1 MYISEQG
8 LKSFYSDTI
17 KNIAESLKIVYEFK
31 IAEEFLEEIKS
42 KDINISELLNTFLTT
57 YQEWYDFHLRI
68 EKEDKQG
75 NLSTEKYNK
84 LMDLISRRDKTRQL
98 LLNARDNL

>member
-1 MYISEQG
+1 MKTSI
-8 LKSFYSDTI
+8 L
-17 KNIAESLKIVYEFK
+17 
-31 IAEEFLEEIKS
+31 
-42 KDINISELLNTFLTT
+42 
-57 YQEWYDFHLRI
+57 HLRI